1 MTVGHGPTVSAVQCT
16 CKFSSEVQVAL
27 KSKPIFRSSAAVV
40 ATAGALLV
48 PQPSN
53 VISPGT
59 SVTIIELVFIDIVTL
74 LLPVQP

>member
-1 MTVGHGPTVSAVQCT
+1 M
-16 CKFSSEVQVAL
+16 AL